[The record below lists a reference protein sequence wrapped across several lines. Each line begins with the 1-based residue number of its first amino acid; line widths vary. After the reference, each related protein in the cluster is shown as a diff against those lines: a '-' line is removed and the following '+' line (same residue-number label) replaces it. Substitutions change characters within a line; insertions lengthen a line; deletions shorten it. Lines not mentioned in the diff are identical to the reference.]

1 MLIDALHAALEDR
14 IVTLNRVRG
23 DVTTNILFSAVVH
36 RFMAG
41 EVAAYFYFHVV
52 ASLIGHQVSPA
63 ADALY
68 PLR

>member
-23 DVTTNILFSAVVH
+23 DVTTILFSAVVH

-41 EVAAYFYFHVV
+41 EVAAYFHVV
-52 ASLIGHQVSPA
+52 ASLIGHQVSLA